1 MEFDQNRAA
10 RPFNIT
16 LLDMLRALRQ
26 LVKSW
31 RLRRETRR
39 ILSHLSDT
47 QLRDIGLTRGD
58 IDRRN

>member
-10 RPFNIT
+10 RPFNVT
-16 LLDMLRALRQ
+16 LLDIFRAVRQ
-26 LVKSW
+26 LVKAW
-31 RLRRETRR
+31 HLRRQTRR

-58 IDRRN
+58 IDRRS